1 MEQQLRATLLFND
14 DLDTAQCTESH
25 GQHRVEIHGEEKK
38 QLKVANVNV
47 FYSEPNQWDFTE
59 CKPAQNDW
67 SF

>member
-1 MEQQLRATLLFND
+1 MMILTLLS
-14 DLDTAQCTESH
+14 AQNLMDSTELKFTE
-25 GQHRVEIHGEEKK
+25 RKK